1 MALCRGFG
9 IAKFLK
15 SGNVTLTKAV
25 NRWISVN
32 SGVPDDYQDF
42 FFRTG
47 FRSLIEV
54 ILAPCRKPV
63 VPQLEFRLWGKPN

>member
-1 MALCRGFG
+1 MALCQGFG

-32 SGVPDDYQDF
+32 SDVPGDYQDF
-42 FFRTG
+42 FFEQG
-47 FRSLIEV
+47 FKVFIEV

-63 VPQLEFRLWGKPN
+63 VPQLEFRQWGKTN